1 MDCLYEKE
9 LMILPSHTDPDA
21 VLSRL
26 GIFMLFMDIASEHAQ
41 RLGIG
46 AQLYD
51 RGLFWLTVK
60 TMVRISARPRLG
72 ETVTLQTWPEPPGK
86 ARTVR
91 SYRILKDGRELVTGK
106 TEWAILTF
114 ETGRPAPVA
123 GIFPPELVT
132 DRPSAC
138 PEPFFAIEVPE
149 REPDLVS
156 LHPVRTTDVDLGK
169 HMNNGAYVR
178 AILDTFSVGELLA
191 ADVERMEVVFRAPC
205 LEGDVLE
212 IRRYADRAG
221 VTFDVR
227 TERGTAVLARADF
240 RKQ

>member
-86 ARTVR
+86 ARNAND
-91 SYRILKDGRELVTGK
+91 K
-106 TEWAILTF
+106 
-114 ETGRPAPVA
+114 RP
-123 GIFPPELVT
+123 
-132 DRPSAC
+132 DRPGGKRYDGKSTK
-138 PEPFFAIEVPE
+138 
-149 REPDLVS
+149 
-156 LHPVRTTDVDLGK
+156 HRTTKGR
-169 HMNNGAYVR
+169 HG
-178 AILDTFSVGELLA
+178 S
-191 ADVERMEVVFRAPC
+191 
-205 LEGDVLE
+205 
-212 IRRYADRAG
+212 
-221 VTFDVR
+221 
-227 TERGTAVLARADF
+227 
-240 RKQ
+240 